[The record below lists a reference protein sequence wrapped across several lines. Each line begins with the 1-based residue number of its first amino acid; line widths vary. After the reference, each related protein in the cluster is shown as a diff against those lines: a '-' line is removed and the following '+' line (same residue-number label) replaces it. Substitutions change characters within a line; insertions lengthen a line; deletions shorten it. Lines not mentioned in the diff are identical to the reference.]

1 VAETG
6 AWHTMAPEAVVG
18 ALKTDAVTGLASAE
32 AQARLAAVGPNEL
45 RPAERTPAWKR
56 FLSQFNDFMIWVLG
70 VAVLVSAFEGEIV
83 DAIAILAILLIN
95 GVLGYLQESR
105 AEQAMEALRRLA
117 APTATVVRDGR
128 QTTVPAAE
136 LVPGDVVVLAAGD
149 NIPADGRLLEAAAL
163 RIDESSLTGES
174 VPASKHVEPL
184 GDEMLA
190 LGDRRNMVYASTSVA
205 TGRGRFVVTETG
217 QATEVG
223 RIAEL
228 LEAQEPESTPLQS
241 ELRTVGKRI
250 ALAVLAV
257 AALVFAIGAYQAF
270 HAGGNEFRA
279 HLTTAL
285 LVAISLA
292 VAAIPEG
299 LPATVTVALSLG
311 VRRMAER
318 NAIVRKLHAVETLGA
333 TTFICS
339 DKTGTLTRN
348 EMLVRRI
355 VVGTDDVEILPD
367 WAERPL
373 DRLPDTEDRALL
385 LRIAASCNDA
395 EPLEDGG
402 YLGDPTETALLA
414 ASDHL
419 ESPGR
424 IRPRR
429 IFEVPFDS
437 ERKRMTTAHDI
448 DGRHVAYMKGG
459 ADVVLGL
466 CTHALIHGETV
477 PMTEEL
483 ALLVHERNET
493 LASRG
498 FRTLA
503 LAFRELGDF
512 MPAEEDAEAVETSMT
527 YVGLVG
533 LVDPPRAEVPEAIDT
548 CRHAGIQVAMIT
560 GDHALTARA
569 IAREVGLIA
578 RGDERVVTGSE
589 LERMSDE
596 ELAAVVEGVRVYAR
610 VDPAHKLRIVD
621 ALKMHGEV
629 VAMTGDG
636 VNDAPALKRA
646 DIGVAMGLVGTD
658 VSREAADMVLGDDDF
673 ATIVEAVREG
683 RAVFDNLRKVI
694 LFLLSC
700 NVSEVLIVFTTTF
713 FAVGGPVLLPLQ
725 LLWINLVTDGLP
737 ALALGVDPA
746 EPGLM
751 DRPPRSAAEGILVRR
766 RQLQILWQGTL
777 LTAAGLLVYL
787 WADFFAPGHSAARA
801 QTMLFTAIVLVQ
813 LLHAFSFRSVGR
825 SIFSRASLE
834 NRWLL
839 AALLGSMSLQLLV
852 LYAPP
857 LQAVFST
864 VPLTGL
870 DWLAVAVSALL
881 PIAVMDA
888 VKVYRASR

>member
-1 VAETG
+1 VAATRV
-6 AWHTMAPEAVVG
+6 WHAMTAEAVVSE
-18 ALKTDAVTGLASAE
+18 LRTDGSAGLTSAE
-32 AQARLAAVGPNEL
+32 AAARLASVGPNQL
-45 RPAERTPAWKR
+45 RPPERTPAWKR
-56 FLSQFNDFMIWVLG
+56 FLGQFNDFMIWVLA
-70 VAVLVSAFEGEIV
+70 VAVLVSAFEGEV
-83 DAIAILAILLIN
+83 ADAIAILAILLIN
-95 GVLGYLQESR
+95 GILGYVQESR
-105 AEQAMEALRRLA
+105 AERAMEALRELA

-128 QTTVPAAE
+128 QQTVPAAE

-149 NIPADGRLLEAAAL
+149 SIPADGRLLEAAAL

-174 VPASKHVEPL
+174 VPGAKRAECL
-184 GDEMLA
+184 GDEGLV
-190 LGDRRNMVYASTSVA
+190 LGDRRDMVYASTSVA

-217 QATEVG
+217 EATEVG

-228 LEAQEPESTPLQS
+228 LEAQEPEATPLQR
-241 ELRTVGKRI
+241 ELKTVGKRI
-250 ALAVLAV
+250 AIAVLAV
-257 AALVFAIGAYQAF
+257 AALVFAIGVWQTYR
-270 HAGGNEFRA
+270 AGGDIRA
-279 HLTTAL
+279 GVTTAL

-348 EMLVRRI
+348 EMRVRRI
-355 VVGTDDVEILPD
+355 VVGTDDVEVLPD

-373 DRLPDTEDRALL
+373 DRVPDTADRALL

-414 ASDHL
+414 AADHL
-419 ESPGR
+419 EAPERLRPPR
-424 IRPRR
+424 IA
-429 IFEVPFDS
+429 EVPFDS
-437 ERKRMTTAHDI
+437 ERKRMTTVHEL
-448 DGRHVAYMKGG
+448 DGERMAYMKGG

-466 CTHALIHGETV
+466 CTHARLHGELT

-483 ALLVHERNET
+483 LLLILECNEA
-493 LASRG
+493 LASTG
-498 FRTLA
+498 YRTLA
-503 LAFRELGDF
+503 LAFRALSPSET
-512 MPAEEDAEAVETSMT
+512 AEEDTDALENSMT

-533 LVDPPRAEVPEAIDT
+533 LVDPPRPEVPAAIET
-548 CRHAGIQVAMIT
+548 CRHAGIHVAMIT

-569 IAREVGLIA
+569 IGREVGLLT
-578 RGDERVVTGSE
+578 GDERVVSGAE
-589 LERMSDE
+589 LEQMSDA
-596 ELAAVVEGVRVYAR
+596 ELARVVEDVRVYAR

-621 ALKMHGEV
+621 ALKSHGEV

-658 VSREAADMVLGDDDF
+658 VSREASDMILGDDDF
-673 ATIVEAVREG
+673 ATIVEAVHQG

-700 NVSEVLIVFTTTF
+700 NASEVLIVFLTTF
-713 FAVGGPVLLPLQ
+713 FSTAGPVLLPLE

-746 EPGLM
+746 QPGIM
-751 DRPPRSAAEGILVRR
+751 DRPPRSAEEGILVRR
-766 RQLQILWQGTL
+766 RQWQIVWQGAL
-777 LTAAGLLVYL
+777 LAAAGLLVYV
-787 WADFFAPGHSAARA
+787 WADFLSPGHSPQRAR
-801 QTMLFTAIVLVQ
+801 TMLFTAIVLVQ
-813 LLHAFSFRSVGR
+813 LLHAFDFRSDTR
-825 SIFSRASLE
+825 SIWSLE
-834 NRWLL
+834 SLRNRWLIAALIGSMALQMLVIYLPALQPIFATVPLGLSDWLAVIL
-839 AALLGSMSLQLLV
+839 AALLPIIVIDV
-852 LYAPP
+852 L
-857 LQAVFST
+857 
-864 VPLTGL
+864 
-870 DWLAVAVSALL
+870 
-881 PIAVMDA
+881 
-888 VKVYRASR
+888 KVTRAQRR